1 MVDGQLAKGGIY
13 QFRFNEWG
21 TIGNALACDDVT
33 VIGNEFNPLA
43 EVDKYGRPNQY
54 QDPGRGTLNNVTIPA
69 SHPNGIDYE
78 FT

>member
-1 MVDGQLAKGGIY
+1 MELAAGGTY
-13 QFRFNEWG
+13 QFRINEWG
-21 TIGNALACDDVT
+21 TIGDASACDDVT

-54 QDPGRGTLNNVTIPA
+54 QDPGRGTIDDVTISSTHQLGA
-69 SHPNGIDYE
+69 DYD